1 MNQTTNKEQ
10 EERQKVTQ
18 ICQELTQSEA
28 VLFELLVNAAFALFV
43 SRYPVQDTKKRK
55 REMLVNQISRGQAAE
70 NLNQQAGENRNAWRV
85 RRKEIVEMELGR
97 LHNQEILSIS
107 DSDIQNIL
115 EYKISRTEDK
125 RLILEIKMDISN
137 SLLQIGTLTTE
148 KESIQEK
155 TLQQVQ

>member
-1 MNQTTNKEQ
+1 MLDKNKKACYNVLSK
-10 EERQKVTQ
+10 QKR
-18 ICQELTQSEA
+18 S
-28 VLFELLVNAAFALFV
+28 
-43 SRYPVQDTKKRK
+43 KKCF
-55 REMLVNQISRGQAAE
+55 VNQ
-70 NLNQQAGENRNAWRV
+70 N
-85 RRKEIVEMELGR
+85 RKEVMEMELGR

>member
-1 MNQTTNKEQ
+1 MWREAKTKETKNACKPNQ
-10 EERQKVTQ
+10 
-18 ICQELTQSEA
+18 
-28 VLFELLVNAAFALFV
+28 
-43 SRYPVQDTKKRK
+43 SRTGSGKLKP
-55 REMLVNQISRGQAAE
+55 E
-70 NLNQQAGENRNAWRV
+70 QAGENRNAWRV

>member
-1 MNQTTNKEQ
+1 MLDKNKKACYNVLSK
-10 EERQKVTQ
+10 QK
-18 ICQELTQSEA
+18 
-28 VLFELLVNAAFALFV
+28 
-43 SRYPVQDTKKRK
+43 
-55 REMLVNQISRGQAAE
+55 MLVNQ
-70 NLNQQAGENRNAWRV
+70 N
-85 RRKEIVEMELGR
+85 RKEVMEMELGR

>member
-1 MNQTTNKEQ
+1 MS
-10 EERQKVTQ
+10 
-18 ICQELTQSEA
+18 LAS
-28 VLFELLVNAAFALFV
+28 
-43 SRYPVQDTKKRK
+43 KKRT
-55 REMLVNQISRGQAAE
+55 E
-70 NLNQQAGENRNAWRV
+70 NACKSK
-85 RRKEIVEMELGR
+85 RKERVEMEFGR

>member
-1 MNQTTNKEQ
+1 
-10 EERQKVTQ
+10 
-18 ICQELTQSEA
+18 
-28 VLFELLVNAAFALFV
+28 
-43 SRYPVQDTKKRK
+43 
-55 REMLVNQISRGQAAE
+55 
-70 NLNQQAGENRNAWRV
+70 
-85 RRKEIVEMELGR
+85 MELGR

-125 RLILEIKMDISN
+125 HLEIKMDISN
-137 SLLQIGTLTTE
+137 SSLQIGTLTTE

>member
-1 MNQTTNKEQ
+1 
-10 EERQKVTQ
+10 
-18 ICQELTQSEA
+18 
-28 VLFELLVNAAFALFV
+28 
-43 SRYPVQDTKKRK
+43 
-55 REMLVNQISRGQAAE
+55 
-70 NLNQQAGENRNAWRV
+70 
-85 RRKEIVEMELGR
+85 MELGR
-97 LHNQEILSIS
+97 LHNQEILSIL

>member
-1 MNQTTNKEQ
+1 MLDKNKKACYNVLSK
-10 EERQKVTQ
+10 QK
-18 ICQELTQSEA
+18 
-28 VLFELLVNAAFALFV
+28 
-43 SRYPVQDTKKRK
+43 KKQK
-55 REMLVNQISRGQAAE
+55 MLVNQ
-70 NLNQQAGENRNAWRV
+70 N
-85 RRKEIVEMELGR
+85 RKEVMEMELGR

>member
-1 MNQTTNKEQ
+1 MWREAKTKEVKMAANQNGKE
-10 EERQKVTQ
+10 V
-18 ICQELTQSEA
+18 
-28 VLFELLVNAAFALFV
+28 
-43 SRYPVQDTKKRK
+43 
-55 REMLVNQISRGQAAE
+55 M
-70 NLNQQAGENRNAWRV
+70 
-85 RRKEIVEMELGR
+85 EMELGR

>member
-1 MNQTTNKEQ
+1 MRTAENHSQ
-10 EERQKVTQ
+10 
-18 ICQELTQSEA
+18 
-28 VLFELLVNAAFALFV
+28 
-43 SRYPVQDTKKRK
+43 
-55 REMLVNQISRGQAAE
+55 GQAEE